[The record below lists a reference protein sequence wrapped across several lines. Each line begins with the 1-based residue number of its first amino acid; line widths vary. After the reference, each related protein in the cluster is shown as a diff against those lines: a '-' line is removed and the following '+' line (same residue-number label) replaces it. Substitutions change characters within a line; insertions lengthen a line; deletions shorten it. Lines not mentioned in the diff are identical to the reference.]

1 MVGRHLVFLAG
12 KLLKDGEPFFRWAI
26 DNTPPMSIDDA
37 KWERNIGDV
46 GLARIVVGR
55 KGVNLTC
62 I

>member
-1 MVGRHLVFLAG
+1 MG
-12 KLLKDGEPFFRWAI
+12 
-26 DNTPPMSIDDA
+26 IDDA

-46 GLARIVVGR
+46 GLTCIVVGR